1 MLYQP
6 IFSNRAL
13 SDSLYRALVNRF
25 YNSLNLS
32 TQTLLDECT
41 LGFAPSPEG
50 VKTFFIV
57 APSVAVAEEV
67 IQKLDSLVTQL
78 GTMMAGVGQLA
89 ICVNPS
95 TSEAKKPNST
105 ADLHREALPPCM
117 ACKFFEIACED
128 GDEDDLGTV

>member
-25 YNSLNLS
+25 YDSLNLS
-32 TQTLLDECT
+32 TQALLGECT

-57 APSVAVAEEV
+57 APSVAVAEQV
-67 IQKLDSLVTQL
+67 IQELDSLVAQL
-78 GTMMAGVGQLA
+78 GTIMAGVGQLA

-95 TSEAKKPNST
+95 ANEGKKPT
-105 ADLHREALPPCM
+105 CTEDQYRQGLPQYM
-117 ACKFFEIACED
+117 ACKFFETACEENN
-128 GDEDDLGTV
+128 EDDLGSA